1 MEYGKKFHGYEKYGY
16 KFSINICCG
25 KEIKYNYEWHRWM
38 FYQFGFHIDVENV
51 YDRIKVPVIHFS
63 NDERI
68 ECNEDEV
75 IELFNERKK
84 LLDLKRSLKRSKR

>member
-1 MEYGKKFHGYEKYGY
+1 MNIYCKKYGY

-63 NDERI
+63 ITKVNFVYLL
-68 ECNEDEV
+68 V
-75 IELFNERKK
+75 IMKELNVMKMR
-84 LLDLKRSLKRSKR
+84 